1 MRRSAARAGDAPRA
15 LGPDGPLLERQGEL
29 GALAH
34 ALGAAREGRG
44 AVVAIEARL
53 GLGKGRLLEEAR
65 LLAGRAGLGR
75 AASDVLAHAVIE
87 RRERAGAARAL
98 GGGRRPGRSS
108 PRSRRARGARAAA
121 AARGPPDGGARG
133 LPRVR
138 APPRRARREPAPG
151 GGLARGGGMALAL
164 DRLGQRSEAGRL
176 LSEEPE
182 RARAFGLAR
191 SIARALEAL
200 GAIAAGGRG
209 LDYLAEAEAAL
220 EGSKRPRSSA
230 RELSSAAGRRRSPG
244 GPGPRSRRQAGVRA
258 GAP

>member
-1 MRRSAARAGDAPRA
+1 
-15 LGPDGPLLERQGEL
+15 
-29 GALAH
+29 
-34 ALGAAREGRG
+34 
-44 AVVAIEARL
+44 
-53 GLGKGRLLEEAR
+53 
-65 LLAGRAGLGR
+65 
-75 AASDVLAHAVIE
+75 
-87 RRERAGAARAL
+87 
-98 GGGRRPGRSS
+98 
-108 PRSRRARGARAAA
+108 
-121 AARGPPDGGARG
+121 
-133 LPRVR
+133 
-138 APPRRARREPAPG
+138 
-151 GGLARGGGMALAL
+151 MALAL